1 MLFYLLEGLPYFFLG
16 MAVSIVFTCVKE
28 KQRPSS
34 ILDWAVLIFAGVVLL
49 YWLLIKP
56 ILSIL

>member
-1 MLFYLLEGLPYFFLG
+1 MLLYLLEGLPYFFLG

-28 KQRPSS
+28 KQRPSGAW
-34 ILDWAVLIFAGVVLL
+34 DWVVIIFAGVVLL

-56 ILSIL
+56 LLSIL